1 VRGDLRIVRRAAPGG
16 VILEIFSRDQQVM
29 GLWLPDD
36 GRAQLLGFDDRT
48 MMYEGDAK
56 DWERIH

>member
-1 VRGDLRIVRRAAPGG
+1 
-16 VILEIFSRDQQVM
+16 
-29 GLWLPDD
+29 LPDD